1 MDESYIGFVTLFA
14 GNFAP
19 RNWAFCDGR
28 LLPISSNT
36 ALFSILGT
44 TYGGN
49 GKSTFA
55 LPDLRGRAIT
65 GAGQG
70 PGLSPYYPGETGGI
84 ESFPP
89 LGTQHIPAHTH
100 NVEVTIKPHAAGVA
114 NSTTPKDAVYATT
127 ANQSL
132 YEFSAN
138 VNMASYTAAIAT
150 TAQGVASPQPVP
162 VLQPVLALNYIIC
175 MTGVFPNRG

>member
-19 RNWAFCDGR
+19 RNWAFCDGS
-28 LLPISSNT
+28 LLPIASNT

-49 GKSTFA
+49 GKNTFA
-55 LPDLRGRAIT
+55 LPDLRGRAVI

-70 PGLSPYYPGETGGI
+70 LSVYDPGELGGV
-84 ESFPP
+84 EMVGP
-89 LGTQHIPAHTH
+89 LAIKNIPAHTH
-100 NVEVTIKPHAAGVA
+100 AIQMTIKPHAAGVA
-114 NSTTPKDAVYATT
+114 NSLTPKDAVYATT

-132 YEFSAN
+132 YEFSSD
-138 VNMASYTAAIAT
+138 VNMASYTAKIAT
-150 TAQGVASPQPVP
+150 TAQGVANPQLVP
-162 VLQPVLALNYIIC
+162 VLHPVLALNYIIC
-175 MTGVFPNRG
+175 MTGAFPPRS